1 MFKLINYDKL
11 SKLLDTI
18 NQTHTSFF
26 SQFGEEITWKI
37 NPSNAV
43 TKEAQ
48 LRFLFFTVMLD
59 YSTLSEQLY
68 YRMKE
73 LYERNPHLFDP
84 KFILSGNITEQ
95 QLSENF
101 LREKIR
107 PRYPRKAVE
116 RWFKLSYYVY
126 VMYRGLFTNILE
138 GVESY
143 DLVRQRIDNLPGYG
157 PKLTSLI
164 IKFLIKRGFL
174 PRSMEF
180 ELDIPVD
187 VHVKRILYYTGVTDR
202 EEVSESEINAIQ
214 EAFKAKCKEM
224 HLSPI
229 IVDDYLWVLGSR
241 LCCCKKPGKPCHCEK
256 CSICPLRPLCKK
268 ASEVMIR

>member
-11 SKLLDTI
+11 LKLLETI
-18 NQTHTSFF
+18 NQTHTTFF

-59 YSTLSEQLY
+59 YGTLSEQLY

-95 QLSENF
+95 QLSEIFEGN
-101 LREKIR
+101 IR
-107 PRYPRKAVE
+107 PRYPRKAVKQWFDLSKYVNE
-116 RWFKLSYYVY
+116 RYE
-126 VMYRGLFTNILE
+126 GLFTNILE

-143 DLVRQRIDNLPGYG
+143 DLVRRRIDNLPGYG

-164 IKFLIKRGFL
+164 IKFLIKRGF
-174 PRSMEF
+174 PTK
-180 ELDIPVD
+180 I
-187 VHVKRILYYTGVTDR
+187 HGV
-202 EEVSESEINAIQ
+202 
-214 EAFKAKCKEM
+214 
-224 HLSPI
+224 
-229 IVDDYLWVLGSR
+229 
-241 LCCCKKPGKPCHCEK
+241 
-256 CSICPLRPLCKK
+256 
-268 ASEVMIR
+268 